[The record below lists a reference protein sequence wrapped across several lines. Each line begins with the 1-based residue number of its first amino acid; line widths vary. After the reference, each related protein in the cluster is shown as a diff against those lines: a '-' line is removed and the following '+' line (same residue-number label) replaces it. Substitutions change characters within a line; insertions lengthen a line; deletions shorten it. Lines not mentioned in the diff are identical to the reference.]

1 MHILLLKEL
10 LLLKEQI
17 IETSITNLVLKNNA
31 QFTSFISK
39 INGILIDNN
48 EDLDVVTAMYNL
60 IEYSK
65 IYPKT
70 SGSLWNY
77 YDIVTDPITDSESF
91 KYKASTTGKTANDGD
106 TKKIEFF
113 VPFKYLSKFWRM

>member
-60 IEYSK
+60 IEYSRS
-65 IYPKT
+65 YPKT

-77 YDIVTDPITDSESF
+77 
-91 KYKASTTGKTANDGD
+91 
-106 TKKIEFF
+106 
-113 VPFKYLSKFWRM
+113 

>member
-1 MHILLLKEL
+1 MITVMHILLLKEL

-60 IEYSK
+60 IEYSRS
-65 IYPKT
+65 YPKT

-77 YDIVTDPITDSESF
+77 
-91 KYKASTTGKTANDGD
+91 
-106 TKKIEFF
+106 
-113 VPFKYLSKFWRM
+113 